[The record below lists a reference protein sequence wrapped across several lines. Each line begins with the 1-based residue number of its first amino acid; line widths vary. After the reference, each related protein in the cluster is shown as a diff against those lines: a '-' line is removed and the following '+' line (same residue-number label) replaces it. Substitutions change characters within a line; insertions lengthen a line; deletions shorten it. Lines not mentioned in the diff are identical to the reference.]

1 MTGYPE
7 TATGLPAPGP
17 GVADAAGPGPIR
29 PLHTILELAALPSA
43 VPCAR
48 RHARGVVGEWGLPT
62 AARTTELLVSEMITN
77 AVAETA
83 GTQDPLGGVITLRLT
98 AAIGTVL
105 IEVHDPSPRLPERKG
120 STRRRG
126 TRPGPVAGRRAERR
140 LGRLPA
146 TRKRQDRLVP
156 GNGSTSRTTAA
167 IRSRSSRSLS
177 SPTAPQRAPA
187 ISSACSGPMS
197 AAVRKQNLKS
207 KCRCSGSSLA
217 GLAGIRCALIRIGS
231 GRSAVTLPA
240 GTPVSSASSRR
251 AAASSVSS
259 TGSR

>member
-62 AARTTELLVSEMITN
+62 AAGTTELLVSEMITN

-105 IEVHDPSPRLPERKG
+105 IEVHDPSPRLPERKEAPDDAEHG
-120 STRRRG
+120 RG
-126 TRPGPVAGRRAERR
+126 
-140 LGRLPA
+140 LL
-146 TRKRQDRLVP
+146 LVDELSADWGAYPLP
-156 GNGSTSRTTAA
+156 GNGKIVWCLVTAVP
-167 IRSRSSRSLS
+167 RERQPPS
-177 SPTAPQRAPA
+177 AP
-187 ISSACSGPMS
+187 G
-197 AAVRKQNLKS
+197 AAD
-207 KCRCSGSSLA
+207 
-217 GLAGIRCALIRIGS
+217 
-231 GRSAVTLPA
+231 P
-240 GTPVSSASSRR
+240 
-251 AAASSVSS
+251 
-259 TGSR
+259 